1 MKEEYREAFS
11 EVEQILNLMPTNLS
25 NKIPARFKN
34 IISSEKSKT
43 YTPRISEPF
52 EECELKEETTII
64 LAVIY
69 RDFLCSKEEREE
81 LLERDK
87 NKLLEFEQELREKYN
102 PDNIFKNKKNYSES
116 IEDNISTETAIV
128 EYKEKNFIQKLFDKI
143 KHLFRRNN

>member
-25 NKIPARFKN
+25 NKIPTKFKN
-34 IISSEKSKT
+34 IISLEKSKT
-43 YTPRISEPF
+43 YIPKISEPF
-52 EECELKEETTII
+52 EECELKAETNII

-69 RDFLCSKEEREE
+69 RDFLCSKEERVE
-81 LLERDK
+81 LLERDR

-102 PDNIFKNKKNYSES
+102 PDNIFKNKNNSSES
-116 IEDNISTETAIV
+116 IQDNISTETALV

-143 KHLFRRNN
+143 KHLFRRK

>member
-52 EECELKEETTII
+52 EECELKEETTIV

-81 LLERDK
+81 LLERDR
-87 NKLLEFEQELREKYN
+87 NKLLEFEE
-102 PDNIFKNKKNYSES
+102 
-116 IEDNISTETAIV
+116 
-128 EYKEKNFIQKLFDKI
+128 
-143 KHLFRRNN
+143 